1 MRHATPT
8 HAPTPTPRRRI
19 DWRWRAHVLLRVLVA
34 LFGGYFLAHAFATLS
49 ASVMPFSRP
58 DRVVAG
64 ALLAFPVWCAAA
76 VYAFGARD
84 WKRAAGVPLAL
95 ALAML
100 GIAALLATQ
109 AQRP

>member
-1 MRHATPT
+1 MHATPI
-8 HAPTPTPRRRI
+8 PTRDSTARTRNH
-19 DWRWRAHVLLRVLVA
+19 WRFRAEVLTRTLVA
-34 LFGGYFLAHAFATLS
+34 LTGGYFLAHAFS
-49 ASVMPFSRP
+49 ALAASLLPLARP

-84 WKRAAGVPLAL
+84 WKRAAGIPLVL